1 MQNKKTDRAKQF
13 MPFAALRGYYDLIR
27 QCERIKEDKKELSD
41 SEAEIL
47 SSKIAQIQ
55 KGLIVKVKYYNTDA
69 YDEITGMVSDIDKTS
84 KTLKIIKTKINFDDI
99 LNVEI
104 CS

>member
-1 MQNKKTDRAKQF
+1 MQNKKLDRAKQF

-47 SSKIAQIQ
+47 SSKLSQIK
-55 KGLIVKVKYYNTDA
+55 KGMIINVIYYNIDA
-69 YDEITGMVSDIDKTS
+69 YDELTGMVSDISEKDMKV
-84 KTLKIIKTKINFDDI
+84 IKTKIDFNDV
-99 LNVEI
+99 LNVKI
-104 CS
+104 CNL